1 MLKLIKKILDQMLEI
16 LIMIV
21 MAVLVIDVSWQ
32 VFTRL
37 VLKKPSTVTEELAIF
52 MIIWVAMLGAA
63 VALNRGAHL
72 GIDYLVNKLSIR
84 KKIFTEAFVFF
95 CIAMFSLCVM
105 VIGGMDLVI
114 STLNLGQI
122 SPALGVRIGYVY
134 LAIPISGFFLVLYSV
149 IGLVERLVELYRHR
163 YTSQQKTLSADEQVG
178 AY

>member
-1 MLKLIKKILDQMLEI
+1 MFKTIKKILDQTLEI
-16 LIMIV
+16 LIMV
-21 MAVLVIDVSWQ
+21 SMAVLVIDVSWQ

-37 VLKKPSTVTEELAIF
+37 VLKNPSTGTEELAVF
-52 MIIWVAMLGAA
+52 MIIWVALLGSA
-63 VALNRGAHL
+63 VALSRGAHL

-84 KKIFTEAFVFF
+84 KKIFTEIFVFL

-122 SPALGVRIGYVY
+122 SPALGVKIGYVY
-134 LAIPISGFFLVLYSV
+134 LAVPISGLFLMLYSI
-149 IGLVERLVELYRHR
+149 IGLVERLAALFRHS